1 MTEPGAKAT
10 WAPVGNLHTHGAV
23 ELLALLER
31 GEASSVELVEALH
44 RRADAIEPRVGAFA
58 HQFRKE
64 ALREAEEA
72 DAKRAAGEPLGPLH
86 GLPITIKENID
97 TAGVPSTL
105 GLRARKDLPAQDDAV
120 TVRLLKR
127 AGAIVL
133 GKTNVPQT
141 LLSPMETVNALFGTT
156 HNPWR
161 HGHGPGGSSG
171 GEGAAIAAGMSVAGV
186 GTDIGGSIR
195 IPAAFCGICGLKP
208 TGNRWSNR
216 GSQTLLSG
224 QRFVR
229 AQIGPMARRV
239 EDLALL
245 LRAVDTPR
253 HTSDDPRCPPVSI
266 GDPAAVEA
274 TQLTVGFYEDDGF
287 FTPAAA
293 VRRAVREAA
302 ERLEAAG
309 CRVVRFTP
317 PNVEELLYL
326 YFRGITS
333 DGTATLFEALDG
345 EPLAAPLKTLG
356 RLAKMPTRARQ
367 GLAKAL
373 GLMGETRIEK
383 MLESLGERRVKDLWT
398 LTARRDELAFEE
410 QRAWDLAGVDVV
422 LAPTFVTTAAP
433 IGMAHDFTLGFLNCA
448 RYSLLDLPAGV
459 VPVTRVRTDETQRTA
474 LRDRLDK
481 RAAQIEGASAGL
493 PVGVQL
499 VGRPWR
505 EDQLLAVMGLLEAQ
519 VRERG
524 DFPVT
529 PVDPE

>member
-1 MTEPGAKAT
+1 MEI
-10 WAPVGNLHTHGAV
+10 V
-23 ELLALLER
+23 R
-31 GEASSVELVEALH
+31 ALH
-44 RRADAIEPRVGAFA
+44 RRADEVEPRVGAFA
-58 HQFRKE
+58 HQFRQQ
-64 ALREAEEA
+64 AIREAEEA
-72 DAKRAAGEPLGPLH
+72 DAKRSAGERLGPLH
-86 GLPITIKENID
+86 GLPITVKENID
-97 TAGVPSTL
+97 VAGVPSTL
-105 GLRARKDLPAQDDAV
+105 GLRARKDHPAEADAV
-120 TVRLLKR
+120 TVRLLR
-127 AGAIVL
+127 EAGAIVL

-161 HGHGPGGSSG
+161 HGYGPGGSSG

-195 IPAAFCGICGLKP
+195 IPAAFCGVCGLKP
-208 TGNRWSNR
+208 TGHRWSNR

-229 AQIGPMARRV
+229 AQIGPMARRAD
-239 EDLALL
+239 DLALL
-245 LRAVDTPR
+245 LRSVDTPL
-253 HTSDDPRCPPVSI
+253 HTPHDPRCPPAGVA
-266 GDPAAVEA
+266 DPKAVEA
-274 TQLTVGFYEDDGF
+274 SSLTVGFYEDDGF
-287 FTPAAA
+287 FTPAAS

-302 ERLEAAG
+302 ELLEAAG

-333 DGTATLFEALDG
+333 DGTATLFEALQG

-373 GLMGETRIEK
+373 GLMGESRIEK
-383 MLESLGERRVKDLWT
+383 MLESLGERRVKDLWA
-398 LTARRDELAFEE
+398 LTARRDELVFEE
-410 QRAWDLAGVDVV
+410 QRAWDLAAVDVV
-422 LAPTFVTTAAP
+422 LAPTFVTPAAP

-459 VPVTRVRTDETQRTA
+459 VPVTRVRADEVQRTA

-481 RAAQIEGASAGL
+481 RAAQIESASAGL

-505 EDQLLAVMGLLEAQ
+505 EDQLLAAMCLLESQA
-519 VRERG
+519 RARG
-524 DFPVT
+524 DFPTT
-529 PVDPE
+529 PVDPA